1 VCFNCCDSEGF
12 CRALESLGRRQVL
25 LNGIEAHICVYQ
37 TGMALAR
44 AGYEVQVVSDCI
56 SSRNVESK
64 AVALSRMGASGV
76 SLTTAEMALFEL
88 LKVGQGEK
96 FKQISAIVK

>member
-1 VCFNCCDSEGF
+1 V
-12 CRALESLGRRQVL
+12 
-25 LNGIEAHICVYQ
+25 
-37 TGMALAR
+37 
-44 AGYEVQVVSDCI
+44 
-56 SSRNVESK
+56 SRNVESK